1 MASRKQIEAN
11 RLNALQS
18 TGPRSS
24 EGKARS
30 SMNALQ
36 TGIDAKTQIIRGE
49 IWDTLQELTAE
60 YSGRFRPTTPEQRVL
75 VDTLIDCDW
84 LLRRFRAIETQL
96 WEDAID
102 IYHRSLGETFS
113 KYSDEFSRLQRR
125 VDSTH
130 RQYRNTLHELERL
143 QAAEEAALATAG
155 EPQAEPEPAP
165 ARIPV
170 TSQKQTGKPQ
180 SGFVPPSPAGHPG
193 GDPSE
198 IAS

>member
-1 MASRKQIEAN
+1 MASKKQIEAN

-18 TGPRSS
+18 TGPRSPQ
-24 EGKARS
+24 GKARS
-30 SMNALQ
+30 SMNALK

-49 IWDTLQELTAE
+49 IWDNLQELTAE
-60 YSGRFRPTTPEQRVL
+60 YYGRFRPTTPEQRVL

-84 LLRRFRAIETQL
+84 LLRRFRAVETQL
-96 WEDAID
+96 WEEAID

-143 QAAEEAALATAG
+143 QAAEAAEADLQADPESAAT
-155 EPQAEPEPAP
+155 PA
-165 ARIPV
+165 I
-170 TSQKQTGKPQ
+170 QTAKPQ
-180 SGFVPPSPAGHPG
+180 NGFVPPPPAEPPLHPVEVT
-193 GDPSE
+193 PNPTPLRR
-198 IAS
+198 